1 MKPTLDLNDPLLIP
15 SQKAAPGFDA
25 AEWAYLEYG
34 VVLQDQTLLGL
45 LHREEF
51 DDEHVLV
58 QRA

>member
-34 VVLQDQTLLGL
+34 VVLQDQVA
-45 LHREEF
+45 RSSPPR
-51 DDEHVLV
+51 VASSRRV
-58 QRA
+58 RR